1 MKQNGYKRRGRS
13 WLAFLQLHKMK
24 ANSKFKDL
32 SSREGESKVKATN
45 VISQNA

>member
-32 SSREGESKVKATN
+32 SRREGESKIKATY